1 MDGNRSLPGRIQAQ
15 AVSGWTQEDIDRIHA
30 ERRHP
35 IQTIQKVAQNAPSS
49 LRKPT
54 GATISGRTTCGR
66 VDLADTL
73 LGQIKALGMPIPV
86 RDYVFHPVRRW
97 KMDLAWVALKV
108 SCEVDGNEWA
118 QTNGTKG
125 RHGGAKGMQSD
136 CEKLNEALLLGWK
149 PYRFTGSQ
157 VRSGYA
163 VSILERALV

>member
-1 MDGNRSLPGRIQAQ
+1 
-15 AVSGWTQEDIDRIHA
+15 
-30 ERRHP
+30 
-35 IQTIQKVAQNAPSS
+35 
-49 LRKPT
+49 
-54 GATISGRTTCGR
+54 
-66 VDLADTL
+66 
-73 LGQIKALGMPIPV
+73 
-86 RDYVFHPVRRW
+86 
-97 KMDLAWVALKV
+97 MDLAWVALKV